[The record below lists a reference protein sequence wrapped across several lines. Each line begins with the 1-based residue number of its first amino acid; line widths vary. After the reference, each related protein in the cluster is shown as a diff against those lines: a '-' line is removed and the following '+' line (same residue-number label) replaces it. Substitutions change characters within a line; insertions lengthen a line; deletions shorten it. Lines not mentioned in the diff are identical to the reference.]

1 VPDALAINAYYLQQA
16 QGGRHVLLIGDKK
29 GHNCGFSIRKS
40 SNVKPTVYWGKA
52 VLLSYE
58 ISAPRTLLPPN
69 NNYRDTDPLPAHLK
83 PVMPAIKWMT
93 GEDHTVFTNAPGPCI
108 PTQFGF
114 AVRTNPVSCAKCH
127 KPNFHRMRCNKC
139 QSVYYCGKACQKADW
154 PRHEEICPTKM
165 VE

>member
-40 SNVKPTVYWGKA
+40 RNVKPTVYWGKA

-93 GEDHTVFTNAPGPCI
+93 GEDHTVFTNPPGPCI
-108 PTQFGF
+108 PTLCLDLMSSGIVFHTQI
-114 AVRTNPVSCAKCH
+114 VTDSICRTIQASTLQTP
-127 KPNFHRMRCNKC
+127 
-139 QSVYYCGKACQKADW
+139 
-154 PRHEEICPTKM
+154 
-165 VE
+165 